1 MEQVIT
7 DGQSCKAK
15 IIESISQAKA
25 TVKVA
30 MAYFTDREIAN
41 ELIAARQR
49 GADVDVVLSSD
60 NTNNDIKELLK
71 GKVSMVIFES
81 NGRGIMHHKFCIVDN
96 SLLLHGSY
104 NYTYNANKNNQ
115 ESLNITDSYSL
126 INEYSNIF
134 ETLTK
139 DATVTN
145 VYQNEKPVFQP
156 TRDDNYLEKF
166 TEQLKNQI
174 SQIFDDFNHNEIV
187 EEGKKL
193 AMGNQGTEGVFLTYL
208 DTSLARVNTK
218 LSQED
223 HIKNLVKTNMKATLE
238 NAVDSNTKDL
248 ESDLNLLNNY
258 CNEKKSI
265 FQIQIETIKKRV
277 KEKQDEYNK
286 TNSDASRIKASITE
300 LSDEIDNL
308 DRQIVV
314 RSFWTFPTI
323 LKLFLT
329 TLFFLY
335 LSLFFSSA
343 IWKIFFEE
351 VEVLKLLSR
360 GIAPEST
367 PLFDANALIKIF
379 SKKGVFYGVI
389 AGLFFIIPILLTSI
403 KLISNKNKFI
413 EIAVGWIIGIFAIDV
428 VVAILISQHTF
439 EIKRLLVGGSEQWAL
454 SSAFST
460 GEFWL
465 IFIFGALPLFLTKV
479 LIENIY
485 FAYNKSN
492 PESVDREKTLL
503 RNSNRRKLSEKQ
515 QEFEI
520 LQVTLDSV
528 KSEIDE
534 LKLNISKNEDEQNEI
549 STYENNKRLELKER
563 NEKRNKNLRDVFN
576 SFISSVD
583 SGNKQFL
590 KDVING
596 RISAFK
602 TGFYNWLNTEY
613 SQLRASQKIENL
625 ETSHKNWEK
634 RNFAQV

>member
-7 DGQSCKAK
+7 DGQACKAK
-15 IIESISQAKA
+15 IIESISQAKS
-25 TVKVA
+25 TIKVA
-30 MAYFTDREIAN
+30 MAYFTDKEIAD
-41 ELIAARQR
+41 ELISARQK
-49 GADVDVVLSSD
+49 GVEVNIVLSNDS
-60 NTNNDIKELLK
+60 TNNEIRDRLK
-71 GKVSMVIFES
+71 GKVSLVIFES
-81 NGRGIMHHKFCIVDN
+81 NGRGIMHHKFCIIDN

-104 NYTYNANKNNQ
+104 NYTYNATKNNQ
-115 ESLNITDSYSL
+115 EALNITDSYNL
-126 INEYSNIF
+126 ISEYSNIF
-134 ETLTK
+134 DTLIK

-145 VYQNEKPVFQP
+145 IYLNEKPIFQLSQ
-156 TRDDNYLEKF
+156 DDNYLERF
-166 TEQLKNQI
+166 TEQLKNHI

-187 EEGKKL
+187 EEGRKL
-193 AMGNQGTEGVFLTYL
+193 AEENLGAENVFLAYL
-208 DTSLARVNTK
+208 DSSLARVNTR

-223 HIKNLVKTNMKATLE
+223 YTKTLVKVNMTASLE
-238 NAVDSNTKDL
+238 RAIESNAKYL

-265 FQIQIETIKKRV
+265 FQSQIDTIRNRV
-277 KEKQDEYNK
+277 NEKQEEYNK
-286 TNSDASRIKASITE
+286 INADASKVRATITE
-300 LSDEIDNL
+300 LTDEIDNL

-314 RSFWTFPTI
+314 RSFWTFPTV

-360 GIAPEST
+360 GITPESP

-379 SKKGVFYGVI
+379 SKKGVFYGAI
-389 AGLFFIIPILLTSI
+389 AALFFLVPVLLTSI
-403 KLISNKNKFI
+403 KLLSNKNKFI

-439 EIKRLLVGGSEQWAL
+439 EIKRLLVGGAEKWEL
-454 SSAFST
+454 GSAFAT

-479 LIENIY
+479 LIENIWL
-485 FAYNKSN
+485 AYNKSN

-503 RNSNRRKLSEKQ
+503 RNSYIRKLSEKQ
-515 QEFEI
+515 QEYEVFKVK
-520 LQVTLDSV
+520 LDTLA
-528 KSEIDE
+528 SEIEDF
-534 LKLNISKNEDEQNEI
+534 KATITKYEDEKNKI
-549 STYENNKRLELKER
+549 NSYENNKKLELKEQ
-563 NEKRNKNLRDVFN
+563 NEKKNKNLREVFN
-576 SFISSVD
+576 SFISSVE
-583 SGNKQFL
+583 SGNRQFL

-602 TGFYNWLNTEY
+602 TGYYNFLNNYFSTKV
-613 SQLRASQKIENL
+613 ATNKIESL
-625 ETSHKNWEK
+625 ETAHRNWEK
-634 RNFAQV
+634 RNFE

>member
-7 DGQSCKAK
+7 DGHACKAK
-15 IIESISQAKA
+15 IIESISQAK
-25 TVKVA
+25 TTIKVA
-30 MAYFTDREIAN
+30 MAYFTDKEIAD
-41 ELIAARQR
+41 ELISARQK
-49 GADVDVVLSSD
+49 GIEVNIVLSND
-60 NTNNDIKELLK
+60 TTNYEIRDRLK
-71 GKVSMVIFES
+71 GKVSLVIYET
-81 NGRGIMHHKFCIVDN
+81 NGRGIMHHKFCIIDN

-104 NYTYNANKNNQ
+104 NYTYNATKNNQ
-115 ESLNITDSYSL
+115 ESLNITDSYNL
-126 INEYSNIF
+126 ISEYSNIF
-134 ETLTK
+134 DTLTK

-145 VYQNEKPVFQP
+145 IYLNEKPIFQP
-156 TRDDNYLEKF
+156 TQDDNYLEKF
-166 TEQLKNQI
+166 TEQLKNHI

-187 EEGKKL
+187 EEGRKL
-193 AMGNQGTEGVFLTYL
+193 AEENLGAESVFLTYL

-223 HIKNLVKTNMKATLE
+223 HTKTLVKTKMTASLEKAVE
-238 NAVDSNTKDL
+238 SNSKDL

-265 FQIQIETIKKRV
+265 FQVQIDTLKNRV
-277 KEKQDEYNK
+277 KEKQEDYNK
-286 TNSDASRIKASITE
+286 INADASKVKANITE
-300 LSDEIDNL
+300 LTDEIDNL

-314 RSFWTFPTI
+314 RSFWTFPTV

-360 GIAPEST
+360 GITPESP
-367 PLFDANALIKIF
+367 PLFDANALMKIF
-379 SKKGVFYGVI
+379 SKKGVFYGAI
-389 AGLFFIIPILLTSI
+389 AALFFLVPVLLTSI
-403 KLISNKNKFI
+403 KLLSNKNKFI

-439 EIKRLLVGGSEQWAL
+439 EIKRLLVGGAEKWEL
-454 SSAFST
+454 GSAFAT

-465 IFIFGALPLFLTKV
+465 IFIFGALPLFLTKI
-479 LIENIY
+479 LIENIWL
-485 FAYNKSN
+485 AYNKSN

-515 QEFEI
+515 QEYEVFKVK
-520 LQVTLDSV
+520 LDTLN
-528 KSEIDE
+528 SEIDE
-534 LKLNISKNEDEQNEI
+534 FKTNITKNEDEKNEI
-549 STYENNKRLELKER
+549 NSYENNKKLELKER
-563 NEKRNKNLRDVFN
+563 NEKRNKNLREVFN
-576 SFISSVD
+576 SFISSVE
-583 SGNKQFL
+583 SGNRQFL

-602 TGFYNWLNTEY
+602 TGYYNFLNNYFATKV
-613 SQLRASQKIENL
+613 ATNKIESL
-625 ETSHKNWEK
+625 ETAHRNWEK
-634 RNFAQV
+634 RNFE

>member
-7 DGQSCKAK
+7 DGQACKAK
-15 IIESISQAKA
+15 IIESISQAKS
-25 TVKVA
+25 TIKVA
-30 MAYFTDREIAN
+30 MAYFTDKEIAD
-41 ELIAARQR
+41 ELISARQK
-49 GADVDVVLSSD
+49 GVEVNIVLSND
-60 NTNNDIKELLK
+60 ITNNEIRDRLK
-71 GKVSMVIFES
+71 GKVSLVIFES
-81 NGRGIMHHKFCIVDN
+81 NGRGIMHHKFCIIDN

-104 NYTYNANKNNQ
+104 NYTYNATKNNQ
-115 ESLNITDSYSL
+115 ESLNITDSYNL
-126 INEYSNIF
+126 ISEYSNIF
-134 ETLTK
+134 DTLTK

-145 VYQNEKPVFQP
+145 IYLNEKPIFQP
-156 TRDDNYLEKF
+156 TQDDNYLEKF
-166 TEQLKNQI
+166 TEQLKNHI

-187 EEGKKL
+187 EEGRKL
-193 AMGNQGTEGVFLTYL
+193 AEENLGAESVFLTYL

-223 HIKNLVKTNMKATLE
+223 HTKTLVKTKMTASLEKAVE
-238 NAVDSNTKDL
+238 SNSKDL

-265 FQIQIETIKKRV
+265 FQVQIDTLKNRV
-277 KEKQDEYNK
+277 KEKQEDYNK
-286 TNSDASRIKASITE
+286 INADASKVKATITE
-300 LSDEIDNL
+300 LTDEIDNL

-314 RSFWTFPTI
+314 RSFWTFPTV

-360 GIAPEST
+360 GITPESP
-367 PLFDANALIKIF
+367 PLFDANALMKIF
-379 SKKGVFYGVI
+379 SKKGVFYGAI
-389 AGLFFIIPILLTSI
+389 AALFFLVPVLLTSI
-403 KLISNKNKFI
+403 KLLSNKNKFI

-439 EIKRLLVGGSEQWAL
+439 EIKRLLVGGAEKWEL
-454 SSAFST
+454 GSAFAT

-479 LIENIY
+479 LIENIWL
-485 FAYNKSN
+485 AYNKSN

-515 QEFEI
+515 QEYEVFKVK
-520 LQVTLDSV
+520 LDTLT
-528 KSEIDE
+528 SEIDE
-534 LKLNISKNEDEQNEI
+534 FKTNITKNEDEKNEI
-549 STYENNKRLELKER
+549 NSYENNKKLELKER
-563 NEKRNKNLRDVFN
+563 NEKRNKNLREVFN
-576 SFISSVD
+576 SFISSVE
-583 SGNKQFL
+583 SGNRQFL

-602 TGFYNWLNTEY
+602 TGYYNFLNNYFATKV
-613 SQLRASQKIENL
+613 ATNKIESL
-625 ETSHKNWEK
+625 ETAHRNWEK
-634 RNFAQV
+634 RNFE